1 MAVVRLAFTPAP
13 QYVRTARLVGVA
25 VARRAGVAEEMLD
38 EVRLAVGEACA
49 RAVARHQRDGIDEPV
64 QLEMTDD
71 GPYVVRV
78 IDAAG
83 PDRPDG
89 LPDGEGEPAAAS
101 AGPGEPPATDGDM
114 AETVLAGLVDDLRVS
129 PGEVRMTWPVRRR
142 LGWR

>member
-25 VARRAGVAEEMLD
+25 VAQRAGVAEELLD

-49 RAVARHQRDGIDEPV
+49 RAVARHQREGIDEPV
-64 QLEMTDD
+64 RVEMIDD

-78 IDAAG
+78 IDLAG
-83 PDRPDG
+83 PDRP
-89 LPDGEGEPAAAS
+89 PDEGATS
-101 AGPGEPPATDGDM
+101 GGTGNSPGRDGDM
-114 AETVLAGLVDDLRVS
+114 AETVLAGLVDDLQVA